1 VQNLKR
7 RKEKHLLLDVQV
19 WKTKKK
25 KQTAL
30 FKNGHRNFLK
40 EYLKTANRVM
50 KMLRITNYKEM
61 QRKPQ

>member
-1 VQNLKR
+1 MCRCGRQ
-7 RKEKHLLLDVQV
+7 
-19 WKTKKK
+19 KKK